1 MPRLEAARLA
11 TVCSRPGTD
20 AASDDELV
28 GRIARGDADALDAL
42 FVRHREMAY
51 RVAYRL
57 LGHEADALDAVQD
70 GFANALTSL
79 SRYRGQSSFKTWL
92 LKIVSNAA
100 LDIGRVRRRRDTRC
114 VGAPTD
120 EWPVLVEDDAPPD
133 AGLERADL
141 RTVLDDALARLPDA
155 QRQTFVL
162 HVDGELSYKEVALVL
177 GISIGT
183 VMSRLFY
190 ARQRL
195 RSYLAEYVC
204 P

>member
-1 MPRLEAARLA
+1 MPRMEFAPDRAA
-11 TVCSRPGTD
+11 
-20 AASDDELV
+20 DDDLV
-28 GRIARGDADALDAL
+28 ARIACGDRAALDAL
-42 FVRHREMAY
+42 FVRHRDVAY

-70 GFANALTSL
+70 GFANALTNL
-79 SRYRGQSSFKTWL
+79 SRFRGQSSFKTWL

-100 LDIGRVRRRRDTRC
+100 LDIGRVRKRRDTRC

-120 EWPVLVEDDAPPD
+120 DLPFLMVEDGPPPD

-141 RTVLDDALARLPDA
+141 RALLADALNRLPAA

-162 HVDGELSYKEVALVL
+162 HVDGELSYKEVAQAL

-204 P
+204 AYD